1 MKNIPFIEDT
11 SAQDKILQAI
21 LQPLVNEVA
30 EQQFYLKKTD
40 ELFTSYLERINRIQS
55 VNSTSKYIN
64 ETNWLKKELNQQ
76 LETEFPKKE
85 EISIFDFYIDFFE
98 AFEKLTRNVAKKVTA
113 VQKVQRFSIQPQD
126 TISIQVQKVFK
137 QFFFFIGTFPIHI
150 KNLFQKKESPI
161 VR

>member
-30 EQQFYLKKTD
+30 EQQLYLKKTD

-85 EISIFDFYIDFFE
+85 EISIFDFYTDFFE
-98 AFEKLTRNVAKKVTA
+98 AFEKFSVKVE
-113 VQKVQRFSIQPQD
+113 D
-126 TISIQVQKVFK
+126 
-137 QFFFFIGTFPIHI
+137 G
-150 KNLFQKKESPI
+150 NLYFLRKL
-161 VR
+161 RL